1 MPQHP
6 HIEPVDIVGGAA
18 AVDDAEEEED
28 DDDDL
33 DDGLVAL
40 QRSIS
45 NKRREGASAAS
56 PIQKVLPFPFAPNV
70 RPLTISDVDSC
81 VALENAAFTN
91 KQHRASREKFEYR
104 LTVCPELCMGVF
116 CTMVPGRQKRFEI
129 ETLASAKPVE
139 TDRVN
144 GAVSVLLGHIIAT
157 MSSSDLIVDRDMEM
171 PSGWR
176 TAGTRSS
183 SVGHQQ
189 SGTTVAIHSLAVAP
203 HVQGCGIGQL
213 VMKSYLQ
220 QINNSGIATR
230 VALICQE
237 NLVNYYKRFGFQHV
251 GPSKCQFGGGGWH
264 DMAFQLA
271 GIAKITPI

>member
-1 MPQHP
+1 MPRDL
-6 HIEPVDIVGGAA
+6 HIEPVVAA
-18 AVDDAEEEED
+18 AGEGAVDDV

-45 NKRREGASAAS
+45 NKRREGASNAS

-81 VALENAAFTN
+81 VSLENAAFSN
-91 KQHRASREKFEYR
+91 KQHRASRDKFEYR

-116 CTMVPGRQKRFEI
+116 CTVVPGRGKRCEI

-157 MSSSDLIVDRDMEM
+157 RSSSDLIVDGDVEV
-171 PSGWR
+171 PSDWR

-183 SVGHQQ
+183 TSGVGHQE
-189 SGTTVAIHSLAVAP
+189 SGATVAIHSLAVAP

-213 VMKSYLQ
+213 LMKSYLQ

-230 VALICQE
+230 VVLVCQGNLI
-237 NLVNYYKRFGFQHV
+237 NYYKRFGFTHV

-271 GIAKITPI
+271 GIPKTTQI